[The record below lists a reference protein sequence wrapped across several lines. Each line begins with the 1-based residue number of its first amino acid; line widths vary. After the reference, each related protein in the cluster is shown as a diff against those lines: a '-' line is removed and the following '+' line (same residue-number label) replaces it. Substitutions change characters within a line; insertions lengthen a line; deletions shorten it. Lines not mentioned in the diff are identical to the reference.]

1 MKLKIQETFGS
12 DMRKAR
18 RRLSLSRLAICGLLA
33 GPALLLASEA
43 QANPFDLC
51 QPFGVGDDVT
61 LPSET
66 SLQAATARA
75 ENILQVGLGD
85 LTAGDRALLTLDEL
99 DGTGSAPDPAVMAA
113 YCSASG
119 EAMRLAREGNADRA
133 RGFLVSALAWS
144 EQAGSPQLQAEIA
157 YRLAL
162 VSATLPVR
170 PNARSARQARSPAVV
185 AFEAPQV
192 SDITTP
198 GDGSACSDL
207 LRSDLS
213 DQSNWA
219 VASHALQCSLDSAPV
234 PEDPTPVVRSYLQMA
249 RLNLAEAGDRPATR
263 AALREL
269 AVEAAMD
276 GLPQAARIADSEM
289 RFELLSRLAEAALDA
304 GASDSPTL
312 LTALAA
318 LRTEA
323 GDNAGHRAKSL
334 ALDAR
339 ALLAS
344 GDTAGA
350 AGLLRQAIYYES
362 QAGQPLRMADWY
374 LLLAE
379 AEPDQRETH
388 VMQAYAWLE
397 TVRPLLPRYD
407 AITQESNFQLRMQ
420 PVFTAAVDVQLSQ
433 AGDGAGDASVLLAQQ
448 IVESFRQAEIQSAFG
463 ADCVPPREPVS
474 LADLQDGEIL
484 LYPILLD
491 DRVEILYAAKRAGEA
506 TQYRRFTVREGAD
519 RARIEQLVGDATF
532 DLAYGFGD
540 SWQEQMAELYQV
552 LIAPIEPMLEDNS
565 SLIIIPDGVLRRL
578 PFAALRD
585 ADGELLI
592 EKASVSVSPSL
603 AYTQPGDLERT
614 RPRVVAASLSRAVD
628 LPRGS
633 FSALAG
639 TREEGEM
646 AAGLGDPEHL
656 VGQHLN
662 NFRAADLRN
671 ALRTSPVDILHLAT
685 HASFNGRSDRA
696 FIVADGEAILLSE
709 LRELLGANYARGE
722 LISLIVLSACETA
735 LGDDQASMGLAGS
748 AVQAGAES
756 AVASLWEV
764 DDAGTLELM
773 RNFYRLYASG
783 QGKAEAMRNAQLA
796 LINGS
801 EEFADPRVWAAF
813 TLLGAWR

>member
-1 MKLKIQETFGS
+1 MQETLGS
-12 DMRKAR
+12 DMRKAH
-18 RRLSLSRLAICGLLA
+18 RRLTVSRLAMCGLLA

-43 QANPFDLC
+43 QANPFELC
-51 QPFGVGDDVT
+51 QPSGIADDIT
-61 LPSET
+61 LPSEA
-66 SLQAATARA
+66 SLREATTRA
-75 ENILQVGLGD
+75 ETILQVGLGD
-85 LTAGDRALLTLDEL
+85 LTAGDRALLELDEL
-99 DGTGSAPDPAVMAA
+99 EGTGSAPDAQVMAA

-144 EQAGSPQLQAEIA
+144 EQAALPHLQAEIA

-170 PNARSARQARSPAVV
+170 PNARSARQARSPAAV

-234 PEDPTPVVRSYLQMA
+234 LEDPTPVVRSYLQMA
-249 RLNLAEAGDRPATR
+249 RLNLSEAGDRPATR

-269 AVEAAMD
+269 AVEAAID
-276 GLPQAARIADSEM
+276 GLPQAARIADAEM
-289 RFELLSRLAEAALDA
+289 RFELLSRLAEAALDG

-312 LTALAA
+312 LNALAG
-318 LRTEA
+318 LRVEA
-323 GDNAGHRAKSL
+323 GDDAGKRAKSL

-339 ALLAS
+339 TLMAS
-344 GDTAGA
+344 GDNAGA

-362 QAGQPLRMADWY
+362 QADQPLRMADWY

-379 AEPDQRETH
+379 AEPAQREAH
-388 VMQAYAWLE
+388 VMQAYSWLE

-420 PVFTAAVDVQLSQ
+420 PVFTAAVDLQLSQ
-433 AGDGAGDASVLLAQQ
+433 AGDGADDASVLLAQQ

-463 ADCVPPREPVS
+463 ADCVPPRDPVS

-484 LYPILLD
+484 LYPILLE

-519 RARIEQLVGDATF
+519 RAHIEQLVSDATF
-532 DLAYGFGD
+532 DLAYGFGE
-540 SWQEQMAELYQV
+540 SWQDQMAELYQV
-552 LIAPIEPMLEDNS
+552 LIAPIEPLLEEDS

-603 AYTQPGDLERT
+603 AYTQPGDPERT

-656 VGQHLN
+656 VGQHLD
-662 NFRAADLRN
+662 NFRAADLRT

-773 RNFYRLYASG
+773 RNFYRFYAAG
-783 QGKAEAMRNAQLA
+783 QGKAEAMRNSQLA